1 MCRIFRAATTKI
13 DNANKITMSNLSKET
28 QQAIA
33 NRASEYA
40 DQQHANDG
48 DDIHIGYL
56 EGATEW
62 AGRAQGL
69 VSVLEKLKEGSESHT
84 IRFIDNA
91 LAKYKEVSNG

>member
-1 MCRIFRAATTKI
+1 
-13 DNANKITMSNLSKET
+13 MSKLSKET

-33 NRASEYA
+33 NRAATYA

-56 EGATEW
+56 DGATEW

-69 VSVLEKLKEGSESHT
+69 VDTLERLDAYVLKCLRYLTAPDHGI
-84 IRFIDNA
+84 IRTEIINA
-91 LAKYKEVSNG
+91 LAKYKEVGNE